1 MSAELQPR
9 PALTPPPPPPGAGP
23 APVEKPPRPPD
34 AFDRF
39 GERVGERVNPI
50 IVKEIRQG
58 LRTRAFW
65 IFFSL
70 MLFGCLVISLVAAAT
85 TEAYSND
92 GKGYFMA
99 YDVCLALVLFFVI
112 PYSAFRSMAR
122 EREEETWVLLTLT
135 GLGPKAILR
144 GKMGSFMLQGGL
156 YACAAAPFLLFS
168 YYLNGIDL
176 PTIVL
181 AVAAA
186 VTWQLFL
193 TAVCVS
199 MATLA
204 ESKLVRGVLHFFTL
218 AILLQGT
225 GMGIGATAGMM
236 EGLRDFWLKEA
247 APALACG
254 ILFGLA
260 SWGVLL
266 YEAAAA
272 RMSLLTESYARGPR
286 IAMLAQLLG
295 MLGFFI
301 WGTLASKEAGV
312 SSAGAVACSAQLM
325 VVGLFIASDHDGMAR
340 SLWLKRP
347 RLSLFKPGALRGFR
361 LVVLCF
367 AAITAVFMVLVVVT
381 NGSSK
386 EFALVVAAPAY
397 GALYIALPM
406 ILARLVKAAPGQ
418 RPALTRVLAIGL
430 FVLGAGGPP
439 LFSAL
444 FGGDGDAPLI
454 NVLNP
459 IVGLVNLGDE
469 KGDALFQLVVLW
481 GITLA
486 MVLLAHEMARKQ
498 DNPPRPVEVK
508 A

>member
-1 MSAELQPR
+1 MSAELKPLPA
-9 PALTPPPPPPGAGP
+9 PALTPPPPPPGQAAP
-23 APVEKPPRPPD
+23 AHAPD
-34 AFDRF
+34 ALDRF

-85 TEAYSND
+85 TESYSND

-225 GMGIGATAGMM
+225 GMGIGVTAGMM
-236 EGLRDFWLKEA
+236 EGFRDFWSKDG
-247 APALACG
+247 ALAFASG
-254 ILFGLA
+254 ILFGLG

-286 IAMLAQLLG
+286 IAMVVQLLG

-301 WGTLASKEAGV
+301 WGALASNEAGV
-312 SSAGAVACSAQLM
+312 SAAGAVACSAQLM
-325 VVGLFIASDHDGMAR
+325 VVGLFVASDHDGMAR

-347 RLSLFKPGALRGFR
+347 RFSLFKPGALRGFR
-361 LVVLCF
+361 LVMLMF
-367 AAITAVFMVLVVVT
+367 AALTAVFMGLIIT
-381 NGSSK
+381 AKGSGK
-386 EFALVVAAPAY
+386 EFALVIAAPAY

-454 NVLNP
+454 NILNP
-459 IVGLVNLGDE
+459 VVGLVNLGDE
-469 KGDALFQLVVLW
+469 KGDAPMQLVVLW

-498 DNPPRPVEVK
+498 DNPPKAVEVK
-508 A
+508 G

>member
-1 MSAELQPR
+1 MSVD
-9 PALTPPPPPPGAGP
+9 ALPKPGLFTGP
-23 APVEKPPRPPD
+23 TRPPD

-70 MLFGCLVISLVAAAT
+70 MLFACLVVSLVAAAT

-92 GKGYFMA
+92 GKAYFIA

-112 PYSAFRSMAR
+112 PYSAYRSMAR

-156 YACAAAPFLLFS
+156 YASAAAPFLLFS
-168 YYLNGIDL
+168 YYLNGVDL

-181 AVAAA
+181 GVAAA
-186 VTWQLFL
+186 ITWQLFL
-193 TAVCVS
+193 TSVCVS

-204 ESKLVRGVLHFFTL
+204 ESKMVRGVLHFLTL
-218 AILLQGT
+218 GILLQGT
-225 GMGIGATAGMM
+225 FMGIGSTVSMVD
-236 EGLRDFWLKEA
+236 GLRELMLKDA
-247 APALACG
+247 APALALG
-254 ILFGLA
+254 VLFGLG

-266 YEAAAA
+266 YESAAA

-286 IAMLAQLLG
+286 IAMLVQLLG
-295 MLGFFI
+295 MMGFFC
-301 WGTLASKEAGV
+301 WGALASKEPGV
-312 SSAGAVACSAQLM
+312 AAAGAIACSAQLM
-325 VVGLFIASDHDGMAR
+325 VIGLFIASDHDGMAR
-340 SLWLKRP
+340 SLWLTGRA
-347 RLSLFKPGALRGFR
+347 SLFRPGALRGYR
-361 LVVLCF
+361 LVMLCF
-367 AAITAVFMVLVVVT
+367 ALLAGVFMTLVIV
-381 NGSSK
+381 GK
-386 EFALVVAAPAY
+386 GQWRELALALAAPAY
-397 GALYIALPM
+397 GALYVALPM
-406 ILARLVKAAPGQ
+406 ILARLVRSAPGQ

-444 FGGDGDAPLI
+444 FGGDGDAPMI
-454 NVLNP
+454 NIFNP

-469 KGDALFQLVVLW
+469 KGDALTQLVLLW
-481 GITLA
+481 GVTLA
-486 MVLLAHEMARKQ
+486 LVLLAHELVRKL
-498 DNPPRPVEVK
+498 DNPPKREE
-508 A
+508 AHS